1 MNIFLPD
8 SFCSFSRQRNS
19 RSPTKT
25 ASPQA
30 SACLGAEKWNKQHG
44 QNAAADQVANKI
56 FYNFTENAEDITAV
70 VRITPQ
76 TDFFS
81 NCKNL
86 KQECIL
92 RKTCSIA
99 AVHSNQS
106 ENDTALL
113 KDCKLQLILVE
124 NHRKLCFFFFFLFYF
139 IFILFLISYRP
150 RAKLPVWLHVKA
162 SFQYKIQPASSLQ
175 NSHT

>member
-30 SACLGAEKWNKQHG
+30 SARLGAEKWNKQHG

-70 VRITPQ
+70 VRITP
-76 TDFFS
+76 
-81 NCKNL
+81 
-86 KQECIL
+86 
-92 RKTCSIA
+92 
-99 AVHSNQS
+99 
-106 ENDTALL
+106 
-113 KDCKLQLILVE
+113 
-124 NHRKLCFFFFFLFYF
+124 
-139 IFILFLISYRP
+139 
-150 RAKLPVWLHVKA
+150 
-162 SFQYKIQPASSLQ
+162 
-175 NSHT
+175 